1 VTTTKIV
8 LIDEH
13 QTFLDLLTLAIDR
26 EKDLAVVGTARS
38 VAEGRRVVARTGP
51 DLVLLE
57 SVLPDGDGV
66 AMAATLVER
75 HPGLRMIVLTA
86 AEDAGL
92 VARVA
97 AVGASGFLAK
107 SGALAQVI
115 DAIRTARSGSMIVD
129 PLFLARLQAAM
140 SAQKSAQPGTPPG
153 PSLTDR
159 EFDVLRRLD
168 EGKDPR
174 TIARE
179 LSISLHTCRGYVKSL
194 LAKLDSHSQL
204 EAVVT
209 GRRRGLLPAPLL
221 SATG

>member
-140 SAQKSAQPGTPPG
+140 SAQKSAQPGTPPW

-209 GRRRGLLPAPLL
+209 GRRRGLLPAALL